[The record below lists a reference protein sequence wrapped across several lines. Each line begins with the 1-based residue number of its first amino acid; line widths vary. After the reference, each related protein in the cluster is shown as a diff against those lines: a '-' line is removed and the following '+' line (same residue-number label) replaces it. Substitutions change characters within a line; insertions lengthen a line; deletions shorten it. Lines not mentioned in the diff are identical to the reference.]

1 MQVYGLAAW
10 TNPLH
15 SDAFPG
21 LRKMEAE
28 VEFADTS
35 QLSRTIAL
43 KCSPLQC
50 MIAYNYAVYMDLYQ
64 VVRIACDLF
73 NGSSDSC
80 GYFFIDTT
88 IFQMIQSFVVEQK
101 DKS

>member
-43 KCSPLQC
+43 KCSSLQC

-80 GYFFIDTT
+80 GYFFIETT

-101 DKS
+101 DKI